1 MAYITF
7 ARWGI
12 HWRLTCLIC
21 DLDTD
26 CFHLTYGGKIYYF
39 DYRRSWLPPKHPFRM
54 QNDSFR
60 KDTIMKKVPPKR
72 LNGTEIA
79 NNLEK
84 LVLNKEGNEYQ
95 GFGVHHKWTHICGMW
110 ELPYAKTLILMHNI
124 DVMHQEYNFVESI
137 ISTCMDIT
145 SKRKDNVKTRRNLV
159 EICNRQIVELTK
171 SGGKPRALFSLKFKD
186 RKEVLR

>member
-1 MAYITF
+1 
-7 ARWGI
+7 
-12 HWRLTCLIC
+12 
-21 DLDTD
+21 
-26 CFHLTYGGKIYYF
+26 
-39 DYRRSWLPPKHPFRM
+39 M

-95 GFGVHHKWTHICGMW
+95 GFGVQHKWTHICGMW